1 MRKLTFAAL
10 LTGWLLYAMPLSAQV
25 DCTVVVNTPED
36 QLMLAV
42 NGADGPQEQ
51 VAALDKYAAAHAET
65 KFTPCVNS
73 TYTAAYLKLN
83 NFDKA
88 IEYGEK
94 DIAANALDINLMLN
108 LLKSYVGAGKAN
120 DTSFDVIDKM
130 PNQLKVESSASRP
143 AKMSDEEWA
152 KAQQDMAAQMKDER
166 AYAEYA
172 FFQLLPR
179 VADPPKRV
187 QYLDGFMQAYPDTP
201 NVGQVN
207 YQYFV
212 AYEYAGNPAK
222 ADEYG
227 EKAIAADP
235 NNVEYLVAL
244 ANDYSAPLQPGQPDT
259 PAHKLKMDK
268 AEEYAKKV
276 IQLVPTIKKPEGVSD
291 DQFKITQNNQ
301 LGLAH
306 LSLGLVEYQLAFK
319 THKIATT
326 IQEFKTA
333 ADLLGANPELQAKAL
348 YLLGNAYEFGTAANH
363 KAAIDALT
371 RASSLQS
378 SFKGPSADLLAK
390 VKKAAHM

>member
-1 MRKLTFAAL
+1 MRKLFPAAL
-10 LTGWLLYAMPLSAQV
+10 LAGWLLYALPVAAQL

-42 NGADGPQEQ
+42 NGAEGPQDQ
-51 VAALDKYAAAHAET
+51 IAALDKYAAAHADS
-65 KFTPCVNS
+65 KFMPCVNNS
-73 TYTAAYLKLN
+73 YTAAYLKVN

-94 DIAANALDINLMLN
+94 DIAANVLDVNLMLN

-120 DTSFDVIDKM
+120 DISFDVIDKM
-130 PNQLKVESSASRP
+130 PNQLKVESSASQP
-143 AKMSDEEWA
+143 AKMTDEEWA

-179 VADPPKRV
+179 VTDPAKRV
-187 QYLDGFMQAYPDTP
+187 QYLDAFMQAYPDTT

-212 AYEYAGNPAK
+212 AYEYAGNAAK

-235 NNVEYLVAL
+235 NNVEYLDAV
-244 ANDYSAPLQPGQPDT
+244 ANDYANRQTDL
-259 PAHKLKMDK
+259 DK
-268 AEEYAKKV
+268 ATSYAKKV
-276 IQLVPTIKKPEGVSD
+276 LQLAPAAKKSEGETD
-291 DQFKITQNNQ
+291 EQFKATQNNL

-306 LSLGLVEYQLAFK
+306 VTLGYVEYQQAARTRK
-319 THKIATT
+319 MAAS
-326 IQEFKTA
+326 IQDLKAA
-333 ADLLGANPELQAKAL
+333 ADLLGGNPELQAKAL
-348 YLLGNAYEFGTAANH
+348 YLLGSAYEFEVPANH
-363 KAAIDALT
+363 KAAVDVLT
-371 RASSLQS
+371 RASSMQS

>member
-1 MRKLTFAAL
+1 MRKLFPAAL
-10 LTGWLLYAMPLSAQV
+10 LAGWLIYALPLAAQL

-42 NGADGPQEQ
+42 NGADSPQDQ
-51 VAALDKYAAAHAET
+51 VTALDKYAAAHADS
-65 KFTPCVNS
+65 KFMPCVNNS
-73 TYTAAYLKLN
+73 YTSAYLKLN

-94 DIAANALDINLMLN
+94 DIAANVQDSNLMLN
-108 LLKSYVGAGKAN
+108 LLKSYVGGGKAG
-120 DTSFDVIDKM
+120 DTAFDVINKF

-152 KAQQDMAAQMKDER
+152 KAQQDLAAQLKDER

-179 VADPPKRV
+179 VTEPTKRV
-187 QYLDGFMQAYPDTP
+187 QYLDSFMQAYPDTP

-235 NNVEYLVAL
+235 NNVEYLDAV
-244 ANDYSAPLQPGQPDT
+244 ANDYASRQTNL
-259 PAHKLKMDK
+259 DK
-268 AEEYAKKV
+268 ASEYAKKV
-276 IQLVPTIKKPEGVSD
+276 LQLAPSAKKPDGTTDE
-291 DQFKITQNNQ
+291 QFKTTQNNL

-306 LSLGLVEYQLAFK
+306 VTLGYVEYQQASK
-319 THKIATT
+319 TRKVASS
-326 IQEFKTA
+326 IQEFRA
-333 ADLLGANPELQAKAL
+333 AVDLLNGNPEVQAKAL
-348 YLLGNAYEFGTAANH
+348 YLLGNAYEFEIPANH
-363 KAAIDALT
+363 KAAVEALT
-371 RASSLQS
+371 RAAGLQS
-378 SFKGPSADLLAK
+378 SFKGPAGDLLAK

>member
-1 MRKLTFAAL
+1 MRKLFPAAL
-10 LTGWLLYAMPLSAQV
+10 LAGWLLYALPVAAQL

-42 NGADGPQEQ
+42 NGAEGPQDQ
-51 VAALDKYAAAHAET
+51 IAALDKYAAAHADS
-65 KFTPCVNS
+65 KFMPCVNNS
-73 TYTAAYLKLN
+73 YTAAYLKLN

-94 DIAANALDINLMLN
+94 DIAANVLDVNLMLN

-120 DTSFDVIDKM
+120 DISFDVIDKM

-143 AKMSDEEWA
+143 AKMTDEEWA
-152 KAQQDMAAQMKDER
+152 KAQQDMTAQMKDER

-179 VADPPKRV
+179 VTDPAKRV
-187 QYLDGFMQAYPDTP
+187 QYLDAFVQAYPDTT

-212 AYEYAGNPAK
+212 AYEYAGNAAK

-235 NNVEYLVAL
+235 NNVEYLDAV
-244 ANDYSAPLQPGQPDT
+244 ANDYANRQTDL
-259 PAHKLKMDK
+259 DK
-268 AEEYAKKV
+268 ATSYAKKV
-276 IQLVPTIKKPEGVSD
+276 LQLAPAAKKSEGETD
-291 DQFKITQNNQ
+291 EQFKATQNNL

-306 LSLGLVEYQLAFK
+306 VTLGYVEYQQAARTRK
-319 THKIATT
+319 MAAS
-326 IQEFKTA
+326 IQDLKAA
-333 ADLLGANPELQAKAL
+333 ADLLGGNPELQAKAL
-348 YLLGNAYEFGTAANH
+348 YLLGSAYEFEVPANH
-363 KAAIDALT
+363 KAAVDVLT
-371 RASSLQS
+371 RASSMQS